1 MLRATTACTFSTSQ
15 LPKVVRSWCLLCILT
30 WKCASRHNGVQFFIS
45 HLASWLHLTKPFS
58 FCKSAKLCGLL
69 VTILLGQKKPFSL
82 KEKSKS
88 KAKVFQ
94 TGKNLTTT
102 KQHYSYKNLSQ
113 PGNGKPKKDILS
125 LEPSY
130 IHRLIYPGIYPLFF
144 AFLNSSLDLSWDLS
158 PAFWIPNFIF
168 GFILGFILYCLPS

>member
-1 MLRATTACTFSTSQ
+1 MTQERKNQAF
-15 LPKVVRSWCLLCILT
+15 
-30 WKCASRHNGVQFFIS
+30 
-45 HLASWLHLTKPFS
+45 
-58 FCKSAKLCGLL
+58 
-69 VTILLGQKKPFSL
+69 TIMPESLGFPY
-82 KEKSKS
+82 
-88 KAKVFQ
+88 
-94 TGKNLTTT
+94 N
-102 KQHYSYKNLSQ
+102 YKNLSQ

>member
-1 MLRATTACTFSTSQ
+1 MGGQ
-15 LPKVVRSWCLLCILT
+15 P
-30 WKCASRHNGVQFFIS
+30 IS
-45 HLASWLHLTKPFS
+45 DFH
-58 FCKSAKLCGLL
+58 
-69 VTILLGQKKPFSL
+69 
-82 KEKSKS
+82 
-88 KAKVFQ
+88 
-94 TGKNLTTT
+94 
-102 KQHYSYKNLSQ
+102 SYKNLSQ